1 MRKRVV
7 ITGLGTVNPIAN
19 NVSETWDGVSKGK
32 SGITTITKFDASVC
46 TTQIA
51 GEVKDFD
58 PLNYIAK
65 KELRKMDIF
74 IQYAIAACDE
84 ALEDSRLKITEE
96 LGYEVGTSIGVGI
109 GGLPN
114 IQHYSN
120 IVEKRGPS
128 KITPFFIPM
137 TITNMASGYVS
148 IRYGAKNYCATTVSA
163 CSSSNHSVG
172 DAARIIER
180 GDAKVMIAGG
190 AESTICSLAIGGFG
204 SMKALS
210 RRNDEPEK
218 ASRPFDKDRD
228 GFVLSE
234 GCGILILEEYE
245 FAKAR
250 GAKIYAELVGYGF
263 SADANHITAPTTE
276 GPAMAMKRAIKDA
289 GIKPEEIDYINA
301 HGTSTP
307 GGDINELKAIKDA
320 LGELAANAVSISSTK
335 SMTGHLLGAAGGLE
349 SVLTIKAMENN
360 LVPPTINVD
369 NLDPECDLD
378 ITPNQAAEKEIKYAM
393 TNSFGFGGTNGTLL
407 FKKLK
412 AEMS

>member
-19 NVSETWDGVSKGK
+19 NVIDTWDGVSKGK
-32 SGITTITKFDASVC
+32 SGITTITKFDASIC
-46 TTQIA
+46 STQIA
-51 GEVKDFD
+51 GEVKGFD
-58 PLNYIAK
+58 PLKFIAK

-74 IQYAIAACDE
+74 IQYALAACDE
-84 ALEDSRLKITEE
+84 ALEDAQLEITEA
-96 LGYEVGTSIGVGI
+96 LGYDVGTSIGVGI

-114 IQHYSN
+114 IQHYSSV
-120 IVEKRGPS
+120 VENRGPS

-210 RRNDEPEK
+210 RRNDDPER

-250 GAKIYAELVGYGF
+250 GAKIYAELAGYGF

-276 GPAMAMKRAIKDA
+276 GPAIAMKNAIKDA
-289 GIKPEEIDYINA
+289 GIQAEDVNYINA

-307 GGDINELKAIKDA
+307 GGDSNEIKAVKAA
-320 LGELAANAVSISSTK
+320 LGESAAKKVSISSTK

-349 SVLTIKAMENN
+349 SVLTIKALEKN
-360 LVPPTINVD
+360 LVPPSINID

-378 ITPNQAAEKEIKYAM
+378 VTPNQAVQKEIQYAM

-407 FKKLK
+407 FKKL
-412 AEMS
+412 

>member
-19 NVSETWDGVSKGK
+19 NVKETWDGVSKGK
-32 SGITTITKFDASVC
+32 SGITGITKFDASVC

-58 PLNYIAK
+58 PLKYIAK

-84 ALEDSRLKITEE
+84 ALEDAQLEITEE
-96 LGYEVGTSIGVGI
+96 LGYDVGTSIGVGI

-120 IVEKRGPS
+120 VVEDRGPS

-289 GIKPEEIDYINA
+289 GIKPEEVDYINA

-320 LGELAANAVSISSTK
+320 LGESAAKAVSISSTK
-335 SMTGHLLGAAGGLE
+335 SMHGHLLGAAGGLE
-349 SVLTIKAMENN
+349 SVITIKAMEDN

-378 ITPNQAAEKEIKYAM
+378 ITPNQAVEKEIKYAM

-407 FKKLK
+407 FKKL
-412 AEMS
+412 